1 MALTARIPAAADAA
15 GFVPEI
21 WSKKVLTA
29 VHHKLVC
36 VPLVDHSWE
45 PELVK
50 GDTMNIGLT
59 NTVTATEVTVGT
71 EGIVNDHASG
81 ALKSITINQ
90 WYEAPIVIDVMTR
103 RQSQANLEA
112 EAQVEAGYAV
122 AKQMDTSVN
131 VLFSAL
137 NGGTIRGTDGSS
149 ITDDIL
155 IAAVEE
161 MDEDDVP
168 QEDRYWIF
176 DPSSKADLLKIDKFV
191 RLDYIRTPV
200 VPNGQFGDIYGSP
213 IFITN
218 NLTAVSSGTG
228 NYGCYLHKKA
238 IGFIG
243 QENMKPTRVEQPL
256 KHQVTINVESLW
268 GVAELRDTFGV
279 PIYTRLA

>member
-1 MALTARIPAAADAA
+1 MALTARIPSALDAA
-15 GFVPEI
+15 GFIPEI
-21 WSKKVLTA
+21 WSSRVLDE
-29 VHHKLVC
+29 VHNKLVC
-36 VPLVDHSWE
+36 VSLVDHSWE
-45 PELVK
+45 PELTK
-50 GDTMNIGLT
+50 GDTLNIGLT

-71 EGIVNDHASG
+71 EGVVKDFATGAKKQIV
-81 ALKSITINQ
+81 INQ
-90 WYEAPIVIDVMTR
+90 WYEAPVVIDVMSR
-103 RQSQANLEA
+103 RQSQVNLES
-112 EAQVEAGYAV
+112 EAQKEAGYAI

-137 NGGTIRGTDGSS
+137 NGGTIRGGDGSAL
-149 ITDDIL
+149 TDDVL

-168 QEDRYWIF
+168 TEDRAWVF
-176 DPSSKADLLKIDKFV
+176 DPSARADMLGIDKFV
-191 RLDYIRTPV
+191 RLDYVRTPV
-200 VPNGQFGDIYGSP
+200 VPNGMIGEIYGSKVYL
-213 IFITN
+213 TN
-218 NLTAVSSGTG
+218 NLTAATTG
-228 NYGCYLHKKA
+228 AYGCYLHKKA